1 MRNQKN
7 NQTSRREFLRR
18 SGAFASLAA
27 CWGPFFL
34 FPDRAEA
41 SRKKLRI
48 LQWKHFVPA
57 YDRWFNKQLA
67 REWGEKHDTKVIVD
81 HVDVDK
87 VRGRAAAEAAARQGH
102 DLVMFPSPPAA
113 FERDV
118 IDHREIYRTLRHQW
132 GEAIEL
138 AHKSTF
144 NPRTKKYF
152 AFSDSYLPAV
162 FACLRDPWVG
172 EGLPF
177 GPFDYDTLRSVG
189 RKIREGS
196 GVPCGLGLAQE
207 LSSNIA
213 LHAILWS
220 FGGVVQD
227 EHGQIAIDSKSTV
240 EALKYVKTLYEES
253 EGPEVLTWKAS
264 SNAKALLSGAVS
276 CTMNAISVS
285 REAEKKQ
292 PQRSGRIIFSP
303 ALRAHSGPLAPPH
316 ITQCYV
322 IWDFAENKEG
332 AKQFLVDL
340 VGNFMQVFQASEF
353 CNFPCFPKTVPDLLN
368 QLSNDARA
376 VPPGKYAVLRDSL
389 LWTKNFGYPGYATAT
404 VDEAVS
410 NFVIPRMFA
419 RVARGEL
426 QAEDSAQ
433 QAQTEVK
440 TILAKWESA

>member
-1 MRNQKN
+1 MRTQKN

-87 VRGRAAAEAAARQGH
+87 VRGRAAAEAAARRGH

-113 FERDV
+113 FEKDV

-332 AKQFLVDL
+332 AKQFLIDL
-340 VGNFMQVFQASEF
+340 VGNSMQVFQASEF
-353 CNFPCFPKTVPDLLN
+353 CNFPCFPKTVPDLVN
-368 QLSNDARA
+368 QLSNDSRA
-376 VPPGKYAVLRDSL
+376 VPPGKYGVLRDSL

-404 VDEAVS
+404 ADEAVS
-410 NFVIPRMFA
+410 IFVIPRMFA
-419 RVARGEL
+419 RVARGEVPPEESAQL
-426 QAEDSAQ
+426 AQAELKKIFS
-433 QAQTEVK
+433 
-440 TILAKWESA
+440 KWEST

>member
-1 MRNQKN
+1 MPNQRNKE
-7 NQTSRREFLRR
+7 TSRREFLRR
-18 SGAFASLAA
+18 TGALATLSA

-48 LQWKHFVPA
+48 LQWKHFVPG
-57 YDRWFNKQLA
+57 YDKWFDEVLA
-67 REWGEKHDTKVIVD
+67 RAWGDKHDTKVIVD
-81 HVDVDK
+81 HIDVEK
-87 VRGRAAAEAAARQGH
+87 LHPRAAGETGARRGH

-113 FERDV
+113 FEKDV
-118 IDHREIYRTLRHQW
+118 IDHREIYRALRHHW

-162 FACLRDPWVG
+162 FACLRDHWVG
-172 EGLPF
+172 AGLPF

-189 RKIREGS
+189 RKIREAS
-196 GVPCGLGLAQE
+196 GVPCGFGLAEE

-213 LHAILWS
+213 LQAVLWS
-220 FGGVVQD
+220 FGGMVQD
-227 EHGQIAIDSKSTV
+227 EQGQVAIDSKSTV
-240 EALKYVKTLYEES
+240 EALKYMKALYEES
-253 EGPEVLTWKAS
+253 ERPEVLTWKAS

-276 CTMNAISVS
+276 CTVNAISVG
-285 REAEKKQ
+285 REAERTQ

-303 ALRAHSGPLAPPH
+303 PLRAHSIALAPPH

-340 VGNFMQVFQASEF
+340 VGNFMQIFQASEF

-368 QLSNDARA
+368 QLSNDSRA
-376 VPPGKYAVLRDSL
+376 VPPGKYGVLRDSL
-389 LWTKNFGYPGYATAT
+389 LWTKNIGYPGYATAT
-404 VDEAVS
+404 IDEVVS
-410 NFVIPRMFA
+410 SFVIPRMFA
-419 RVARGEL
+419 RAARGQARPEESAK
-426 QAEDSAQ
+426 QAEI
-433 QAQTEVK
+433 EVE
-440 TILAKWESA
+440 TILSKWEPN